1 MASPSFRTPPRPQEP
16 KEDGEVGEKI
26 GDLLLRHGQ
35 QLKGELGRMV
45 KELDDHADA
54 FSPATMKMVGR
65 MLSAALSPMPH
76 KASSEEA
83 LEALDTFTAEH
94 LPLRRR
100 AKSKAKALQ
109 AEADRQAAEAVSER
123 ILEEIARREALLQRK
138 RALGSPEPMQRKKR
152 NNFGDLV
159 AP

>member
-1 MASPSFRTPPRPQEP
+1 MASPSFRTPQRRTEP

-26 GDLLLRHGQ
+26 GDLLRRHGQ
-35 QLKGELGRMV
+35 ELGGELGSMV
-45 KELDDHADA
+45 KELDDNVGV

-76 KASSEEA
+76 KASPEEA
-83 LEALDTFTAEH
+83 LEALETFTSEH

-100 AKSKAKALQ
+100 AKAKAKALQ
-109 AEADRQAAEAVSER
+109 ADADRQAAEALSER
-123 ILEEIARREALLQRK
+123 ILEEIARREALMQRK

-152 NNFGDLV
+152 NTLGDLV